1 MKRTTP
7 ASGFYAA
14 FTLIELLVVIA
25 IIAILAALLLPALA
39 KAKSKAQGIQCLSNG
54 RQLMLAW
61 QMYANDNQDRVLNN
75 YGQSATTD
83 TIANGKLANW
93 VNDIMSFDSNPM
105 NTNLT
110 LLRNG
115 VMNTYLAGNVGV
127 YKCPADHNL
136 SNSQRSL
143 GWSARVRSI
152 SMNCFFGAYSDT
164 DNDTVNHWFPTYVQ
178 WRKLTNVR
186 NPANYWVTIDE
197 HADSINDGFFM
208 DNPSGYGGGKWGDT
222 PASYHNGACG
232 ISFADGHSQIHKW
245 VSGTTRFAVQA
256 NGNYAPPSF
265 DTAGQKDYV
274 WLMNQTG
281 MLVGG
286 N

>member
-186 NPANYWVTIDE
+186 NPAN
-197 HADSINDGFFM
+197 
-208 DNPSGYGGGKWGDT
+208 
-222 PASYHNGACG
+222 
-232 ISFADGHSQIHKW
+232 
-245 VSGTTRFAVQA
+245 
-256 NGNYAPPSF
+256 
-265 DTAGQKDYV
+265 
-274 WLMNQTG
+274 
-281 MLVGG
+281 
-286 N
+286 